1 MESPL
6 EEAKLVPTR
15 IEQEVDTPTER
26 SVRLQEELQTV
37 AFPDSV
43 PEDQRP
49 VLEADREE
57 RLGRIEKRISE
68 GNDLTP
74 ADYRFVKARYLLFV
88 DHVQRAATA
97 SET

>member
-15 IEQEVDTPTER
+15 VEQEVETPTER
-26 SVRLQEELQTV
+26 IARLQKELHSVT
-37 AFPDSV
+37 FPDSV
-43 PEDQRP
+43 PEDQRTG
-49 VLEADREE
+49 LEADREE
-57 RLGRIEKRISE
+57 RLNRIEQRITE
-68 GNDLTP
+68 RDGLTP

-88 DHVQRAATA
+88 EHVQRAATA